1 MDFKP
6 ILKEQLAELK
16 AKERTEGFV
25 PRDKAALAESY
36 LKSPNILA
44 VLGVRR
50 AGKSVFSYMLA
61 ARRPFGY
68 VNFLDERLA
77 GIRAD
82 ELDTLL
88 RNMYELQGDMGW
100 IVLDEIQDIPKWE
113 LFAARLRTSKR
124 VIVTGSNSKLL
135 SGELGNRLTG
145 RHLDIVL
152 NPFSFWEY
160 LACRKVAAPDSPTT
174 RELADIVKALEAYL
188 DEGGF
193 PEVQRLGKACLRVI
207 YEDIITKDVLARHRI
222 DNPAQLRALARFL
235 VSNCGN
241 ETSYAKLGQ
250 GLGIRHVS
258 TVSNWISFLEESF
271 LIMKLER
278 FDFKLKKQ
286 FLAPKK
292 IYCVDNGLLGV
303 VGFSFTQN
311 RGALLENAVA
321 SELWRRKEPAGQ
333 EIFYWKDHRQNEVDF
348 IVKGGRRVSQ
358 LIQVTS
364 AESKDDIRDRETR
377 GLLEGSKALRCE
389 DLKIITWNYE
399 GVENAEGKTILCVPL
414 WKWLL
419 GPGERGAG

>member
-1 MDFKP
+1 MDFKAV
-6 ILKEQLAELK
+6 LREQRAELE
-16 AKERTEGFV
+16 AKESEEGFV
-25 PRDKAALAESY
+25 QREPAGLAEGY

-61 ARRPFGY
+61 ARRAFGY

-77 GIRAD
+77 GIKTE

-88 RNMYELQGDMGW
+88 RNMYELHGDIGW
-100 IVLDEIQDIPKWE
+100 VVLDEIQDIPKWE
-113 LFAARLRTSKR
+113 LFAVRLRTSKR
-124 VIVTGSNSKLL
+124 VIITGSNSKLL

-152 NPFSFWEY
+152 HPFSFREY
-160 LACRKVAAPDSPTT
+160 LACRKAPFRDSPTT
-174 RELADIVKALEAYL
+174 RELADILKALEAYL

-193 PEVQRLGKACLRVI
+193 PEVRRLGKPVLRVI

-241 ETSYAKLGQ
+241 ETSYSKLSQ
-250 GLGIRHVS
+250 SLGIKHVS
-258 TVSNWISFLEESF
+258 TVSNWVSYLEESF
-271 LIMKLER
+271 LFQKLER
-278 FDFKLKKQ
+278 FDFKLKRQ

-303 VGFSFTQN
+303 VGFSFTEN
-311 RGALLENAVA
+311 RGASLENAVA
-321 SELWRRKEPAGQ
+321 SELSRRKEPLGL
-333 EIFYWKDHRQNEVDF
+333 EIYYWKDHSQNEVDF
-348 IVKGGRRVSQ
+348 VVKRKNRVTQ
-358 LIQVTS
+358 LIQVTK
-364 AESKDDIRDRETR
+364 AESRDDIKEREVR
-377 GLLEGSKALRCE
+377 GLLEGSKALRCN
-389 DLKIITWNYE
+389 DLRIISWNHD
-399 GVENAEGKTILCVPL
+399 GAIKAGGKTIQCTPL

-419 GPGERGAG
+419 EPLPAMS